1 MYLEIMILNFKHHS
15 KNPSLTTS
23 HFWHAI
29 VCKQDPKPKCLQT
42 MHPAWVSE
50 CFSLLT
56 NDTKVRL
63 NHFVYADQCQ
73 IKVRQAKGSET
84 VKNVVVP

>member
-1 MYLEIMILNFKHHS
+1 M
-15 KNPSLTTS
+15 S
-23 HFWHAI
+23 HFWHII

-42 MHPAWVSE
+42 MHPAWVRE

-73 IKVRQAKGSET
+73 IKVRHAKGSET
-84 VKNVVVP
+84 VKNVVVPNAPSRTTTVPRFGENFDLPV